1 MLKCRCLPKR
11 RVAKETPEPVPA
23 PMKIAFIGQ
32 PNCGKS
38 TIFNYFSGYKAA
50 VSNFPGTTVKYT
62 VSQVVFQDEAITCV
76 DLPGVYSLTST
87 DQAELEARNYLL
99 AGDADVIVNV
109 IDASLLS
116 RSLELTL
123 ELMSL
128 ERPLVVALNM
138 MDEAARKG
146 IMIDHPRLSE
156 LLGVPVVPTVAAA
169 GRGLTELL
177 ETALVAGHT
186 GVRPAQIVFSRDI
199 EEEIAELTDHLDMHR
214 AQELGLPQRFLLVK
228 LFEDDPYLLEE
239 VGRRHPECLPIIKNH
254 QIILAQTHG
263 RPPETVISSERHAL
277 SVNLFEQVAKVRP
290 AQKPAWRDRL
300 DRIATH
306 KFWGYVLLV
315 GVLSLFFQGVF
326 RFGQSAENFLMAYLE
341 QAQKLGQAF
350 FGANTLTYTVADG
363 LLMGIFGGV
372 AIVLPYLVP
381 FLLGLALLE
390 DTGYL
395 PRVAFLM
402 DNVMHLMGLH
412 GKSIIPFILG
422 YGCSVPAVM
431 STRILE
437 SPRDR
442 LVVSLLAILIPCSAR
457 SVIIFALVAYALGP
471 YWALAVYFFNLLVIA
486 VLGRLTTMLLPEVS
500 PGLLME
506 IPEYRLPT
514 WGNVLQKSW
523 HSLKDFVV
531 VAWPILIV
539 GSLVLSLL
547 KFYGLEGYFNDTL
560 RPLTALLGL
569 PAAVGTTLIFG
580 IMRKELSL
588 IMLTEAL
595 GTTHLTA
602 AMTLTQLLTF
612 TVFVLFYIP
621 CASTIAALSR
631 EVGWRGAAAAVVVSL
646 GLALGLGLL
655 TRAFGMMVF

>member
-1 MLKCRCLPKR
+1 
-11 RVAKETPEPVPA
+11 
-23 PMKIAFIGQ
+23 MKIALIGQ

-62 VSQVVFQDEAITCV
+62 VSQVVFEGKELTCV

-87 DQAELEARNYLL
+87 DQAELESRNYLL
-99 AGDADVIVNV
+99 AGDSEVIINV
-109 IDASLLS
+109 IDASLLG

-146 IMIDHPRLSE
+146 INIDPARLSE
-156 LLGVPVVPTVAAA
+156 LLGVPVVPTIAAA
-169 GRGLTELL
+169 GRGLSKLL
-177 ETALVAGHT
+177 RTALSAGRA
-186 GVRPAQIVFSRDI
+186 GVRPVQILFSADV
-199 EEEIAELTDHLDMHR
+199 EEEIAELSDHLDPEH
-214 AQELGLPQRFLLVK
+214 AQELNFPHRFLLVK
-228 LFEDDPYLLEE
+228 LLEDDPYLLEE
-239 VGRRHPECLPIIKNH
+239 VGRRHPNCVAVVRNH
-254 QIILAQTHG
+254 QKILAQTHG

-277 SVNLFEQVAKVRP
+277 TVNIFEQVARV
-290 AQKPAWRDRL
+290 KPAAKPDWRERL
-300 DRIATH
+300 DKIATH
-306 KFWGYVLLV
+306 RFWGYALLV
-315 GVLSLFFQGVF
+315 MVLTLFFQVVF
-326 RFGQSAENFLMAYLE
+326 RFGQLTENFLMGYLG
-341 QAQKLGQAF
+341 QAQKLGQAWL
-350 FGANTLTYTVADG
+350 GVQTLTYTVTDG

-372 AIVLPYLVP
+372 AIVLPYLTP
-381 FLLGLALLE
+381 FLIGLALLE

-402 DNVMHLMGLH
+402 DNLMHLLGLH

-442 LVVSLLAILIPCSAR
+442 LVVSMLAVLIPCSAR
-457 SVIIFALVAYALGP
+457 SVIIFALIAYALGP
-471 YWALAVYFFNLLVIA
+471 YWALGVYFFNLLVIA
-486 VLGRLTTMLLPEVS
+486 VLGRVSTWILPEVS

-514 WGNVLQKSW
+514 WHNVWRKSW
-523 HSLKDFVV
+523 HSLKEFIV

-547 KFYGLEGYFNDTL
+547 KFYGLEGYVNEVC
-560 RPLTALLGL
+560 RPFTTLLGL

-595 GTTHLTA
+595 GTTQITQAL
-602 AMTLTQLLTF
+602 TLTQLLTF
-612 TVFVLFYIP
+612 TIFVLFYIP

-631 EVGWRGAAAAVVVSL
+631 EVGWKGAVAAAVCS
-646 GLALGLGLL
+646 LALATALGLL
-655 TRAFGMMVF
+655 TRAFGALVF

>member
-1 MLKCRCLPKR
+1 MSLK
-11 RVAKETPEPVPA
+11 VAL
-23 PMKIAFIGQ
+23 IGQ

-62 VSQVVFQDEAITCV
+62 VSQVVFQGEELTCV
-76 DLPGVYSLTST
+76 DLPGVYSLTSV
-87 DQAELEARNYLL
+87 DPAERESRNYLL
-99 AGDADVIVNV
+99 AGEAEVIINV
-109 IDASLLS
+109 IDASLLG
-116 RSLELTL
+116 RSMELTL

-146 IMIDHPRLSE
+146 INIDPQKLSE

-169 GRGLTELL
+169 GRNLSELL
-177 ETALVAGHT
+177 RTAVLAGQA
-186 GVRPAQIVFSRDI
+186 GVRPVQMLFSRDI
-199 EEEIAELTDHLDMHR
+199 EEEIDALADQLDFKL
-214 AQELGLPQRFLLVK
+214 AQKLGLPWRFMLVK
-228 LFEDDPYLLEE
+228 ALEDDPYILDEIS
-239 VGRRHPECLPIIKNH
+239 RRDVQAIPWVKNS
-254 QIILAQTHG
+254 QKILAQSHG

-277 SVNLFEQVAKVRP
+277 SLNIFEQVAEVK
-290 AQKPAWRDRL
+290 AAEKPEWRDRL

-306 KFWGYVLLV
+306 KFWGYVILLAV
-315 GVLSLFFQGVF
+315 MTLFFQVVF
-326 RFGQSAENFLMAYLE
+326 RFGQLAENFLLGYLE
-341 QAQKLGQAF
+341 LAQKAGQAWL
-350 FGANTLTYTVADG
+350 GTQSLAYSVAEG

-372 AIVLPYLVP
+372 AIVLPYLLP
-381 FLLGLALLE
+381 FLVGLALLE
-390 DTGYL
+390 DSGYL

-402 DNVMHLMGLH
+402 DNLMHFLGLH

-442 LVVSLLAILIPCSAR
+442 LVVSMLAVLIPCSAR
-457 SVIIFALVAYALGP
+457 SVIIFALIAYALGP

-486 VLGRLTTMLLPEVS
+486 VLGRISTWILPEAS

-506 IPEYRLPT
+506 IPEYRRPT
-514 WGNVLQKSW
+514 WSNVWRKSW
-523 HSLKDFVV
+523 HSLKEFIV

-547 KFYGLEGYFNDTL
+547 KFYGMEAYVNDAF
-560 RPLTALLGL
+560 RPFTALLGL
-569 PAAVGTTLIFG
+569 PAAVATTLIFG

-595 GTTHLTA
+595 GTTQVTAVLTSA
-602 AMTLTQLLTF
+602 QLLTF
-612 TVFVLFYIP
+612 TIFVLFYMP
-621 CASTIAALSR
+621 CASTIAAMSR
-631 EVGWRGAAAAVVVSL
+631 EVGWKGALVAALCS
-646 GLALGLGLL
+646 LALATVLGLL
-655 TRAFGMMVF
+655 TRGIGALVF

>member
-1 MLKCRCLPKR
+1 
-11 RVAKETPEPVPA
+11 
-23 PMKIAFIGQ
+23 MKIAFIGQ

-50 VSNFPGTTVKYT
+50 VSNFPGTTVRYT
-62 VSQVVFQDEAITCV
+62 VSQVVFEGREITCI

-87 DQAELEARNYLL
+87 DRAELESRNYLL
-99 AGDADVIVNV
+99 SGEAHVIINV
-109 IDASLLS
+109 IDASLLG

-128 ERPLVVALNM
+128 ERPMVVALNM
-138 MDEAARKG
+138 MDEASRKG
-146 IMIDHPRLSE
+146 ITIDAAKLSE
-156 LLGVPVVPTVAAA
+156 MLGVPVVPTVAVA

-177 ETALVAGHT
+177 HTAVNAGRT
-186 GVRPAQIVFSRDI
+186 GVRPAQTLFSADV
-199 EEEIAELTDHLDMHR
+199 EQEIAELSDHLDPQR
-214 AQELGLPQRFLLVK
+214 AQELGLPHRFLLVK
-228 LFEDDPYLLEE
+228 LLEDDPYLLEE
-239 VGRRHPECLPIIKNH
+239 LGRHHPDCLAMVKNH
-254 QIILAQTHG
+254 QKILAQTHG

-277 SVNLFEQVAKVRP
+277 SVNLFEQVAQVKPR
-290 AQKPAWRDRL
+290 QKPAWRDRL
-300 DRIATH
+300 DRVATH
-306 KFWGYVLLV
+306 KFWGYALLILVLT
-315 GVLSLFFQGVF
+315 LFFQGVF
-326 RFGQSAENFLMAYLE
+326 RFGQHAENFLIAYLD
-341 QAQKLGQAF
+341 QAQKLGQAWL
-350 FGANTLTYTVADG
+350 GSQTLAYGVAEG

-372 AIVLPYLVP
+372 AIVLPYLLP

-390 DTGYL
+390 DSGYL

-402 DNVMHLMGLH
+402 DNLMHHLGLH

-471 YWALAVYFFNLLVIA
+471 YWALAVYFFNLVVIA
-486 VLGRLTTMLLPEVS
+486 LLGKVSTWLLPEVS

-514 WGNVLQKSW
+514 WGNVWRKSW
-523 HSLKDFVV
+523 YSLKEFIV

-547 KFYGLEGYFNDTL
+547 KFYGLETYVNEAT
-560 RPLTALLGL
+560 RPFTALLGL
-569 PAAVGTTLIFG
+569 PGAVGVTLIFG
-580 IMRKELSL
+580 IMRKELSI
-588 IMLTEAL
+588 IMLSEAL
-595 GTTHLTA
+595 GTTQITSVLTH
-602 AMTLTQLLTF
+602 TQLLTF
-612 TVFVLFYIP
+612 TIFVLFYIP

-631 EVGWRGAAAAVVVSL
+631 EVGWKGAAIAVAST
-646 GLALGLGLL
+646 LALALALGLL
-655 TRAFGMMVF
+655 TRGFGGLIF